1 MDSSI
6 ISLCTLAIMNRTKD
20 FEIFEIVEIGVWKD
34 VDLDSTNKDS
44 KPWTTNQLIQIL
56 VN

>member
-20 FEIFEIVEIGVWKD
+20 FEIVEIGVWKD

>member
-1 MDSSI
+1 
-6 ISLCTLAIMNRTKD
+6 MNRTKD
-20 FEIFEIVEIGVWKD
+20 FEIVEIGVWKD